1 MKKITIRKCTL
12 EDADCILKIFNES
25 ISKGLTETKTKIQLD
40 EHIKWLKKKLFSK
53 KDIIYICKI
62 YETTAGYIRFDNI
75 YRNKCEISIALK
87 KQYINKGFGSIL
99 LKRSIKK
106 LIKLKKIK
114 IIKSKV
120 KKKNMNSI
128 KFFLKNNFV
137 EIKNRKRD
145 KENYKY
151 FVLNLK

>member
-1 MKKITIRKCTL
+1 MKKITIRKFTL
-12 EDADCILKIFNES
+12 KDADSILKIFNES
-25 ISKGLTETKTKIQLD
+25 VSKGLTETKKKIQLD

-75 YRNKCEISIALK
+75 YRNKCEISIAFK
-87 KQYINKGFGSIL
+87 KQYINKGFGSML

-114 IIKSKV
+114 SIKSKV
-120 KKKNMNSI
+120 KKENINSI
-128 KFFLKNNFV
+128 KYFLKNNFV
-137 EIKNRKRD
+137 EIKDKKKE

-151 FVLNLK
+151 FFLNLK